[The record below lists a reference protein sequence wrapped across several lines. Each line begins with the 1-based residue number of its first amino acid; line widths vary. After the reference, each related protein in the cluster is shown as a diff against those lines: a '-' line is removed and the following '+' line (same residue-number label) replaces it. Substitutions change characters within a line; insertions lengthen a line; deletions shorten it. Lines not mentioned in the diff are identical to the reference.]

1 MNASPRSPHKRWQF
15 HLGTGLALMLLA
27 AVFVG
32 LNVTPSRS
40 GSIIGSPMRSFQERG
55 LGWPMHFYNID
66 SVETH
71 TGDSQPGRSVS
82 LGETIFGVVFDFTIA
97 LTVMA
102 ICGNF
107 VESEIRLRVRLR
119 EARRVPPKMN
129 AP

>member
-1 MNASPRSPHKRWQF
+1 MTSPRCPYKRWQF

-40 GSIIGSPMRSFQERG
+40 GSIIGHGMRFFQERG
-55 LGWPMHFYNID
+55 LGWPMHFYIID

-71 TGDSQPGRSVS
+71 SGASYPSQSMN
-82 LGETIFGVVFDFTIA
+82 LGETIFGIALDLTIA

-102 ICGNF
+102 VCGNV
-107 VESEIRLRVRLR
+107 VEGEIRLRARTL
-119 EARRVPPKMN
+119 ETRRVVRK
-129 AP
+129 